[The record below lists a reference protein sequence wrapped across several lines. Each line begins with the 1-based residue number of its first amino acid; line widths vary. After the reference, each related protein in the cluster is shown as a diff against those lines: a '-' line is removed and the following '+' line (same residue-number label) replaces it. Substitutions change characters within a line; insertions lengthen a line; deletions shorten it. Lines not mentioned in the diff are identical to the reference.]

1 MAKTQIP
8 LPTSKDSGTKLLL
21 RVDTIYSDE
30 EGKFKRVMSYF
41 DFIATF
47 ILEDTNTKAQAMY
60 YEGGK
65 PIGDASP
72 LVEEFLKEDYPEM
85 YL

>member
-1 MAKTQIP
+1 MAQTQTP

-30 EGKFKRVMSYF
+30 NGEFKRVMSYF
-41 DFIATF
+41 DFISTF
-47 ILEDTNTKAQAMY
+47 ILEDTTTKAQSMY
-60 YEGGK
+60 IEGGI

-72 LVEEFLKEDYPEM
+72 LVKEFLKEDYPEM